1 MASPDLLEQRIESAL
16 GRLPHWEPPA
26 DFAPRLAAAAA
37 RRAQQPAVSPV
48 LALTGNL
55 LLRLSDATL
64 IVFAA
69 LAVTGL
75 LVWAVP
81 WGALVRHADLVSWSS
96 AIVLAMSGLWITRR
110 TLARR

>member
-1 MASPDLLEQRIESAL
+1 MTSPDLPEQRIESAL

-37 RRAQQPAVSPV
+37 RQARQPAVSPV

-64 IVFAA
+64 IVLAA
-69 LAVTGL
+69 LAVAGL

-81 WGALVRHADLVSWSS
+81 WDGLVRHADLVSWAS
-96 AIVLAMSGLWITRR
+96 AVLLAISGLWMTRR
-110 TLARR
+110 TLASR